1 MINKNLRELF
11 RLFERGKS
19 RRRWRG
25 DRSILVNNRGVARA
39 EIIHLMNYLAR
50 LKIRFHAP
58 RLGAPNLYPSLEL
71 VNLPSTYDT
80 ALCASLVEN
89 KKRNSIFEYLF
100 LASARE
106 ESLGLND

>member
-1 MINKNLRELF
+1 MINKNVRELF

-58 RLGAPNLYPSLEL
+58 RLGAPPHRIKFVSLL
-71 VNLPSTYDT
+71 
-80 ALCASLVEN
+80 
-89 KKRNSIFEYLF
+89 
-100 LASARE
+100 
-106 ESLGLND
+106 